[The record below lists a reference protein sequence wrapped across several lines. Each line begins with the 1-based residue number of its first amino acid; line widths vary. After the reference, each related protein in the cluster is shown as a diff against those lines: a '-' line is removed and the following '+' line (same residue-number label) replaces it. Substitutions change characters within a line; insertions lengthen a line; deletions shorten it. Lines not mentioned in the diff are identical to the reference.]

1 MRKHSIVIIA
11 LLTIAALFLL
21 FFVNGEEVGLRSVMK
36 FASGAGKNITIVI
49 DPGHGGIDGGAESKG
64 GVCEKDINLA
74 ISLALRDLAEEAGW
88 KVIMTRDKDEGLY
101 EEGKGSIRSKK
112 VEDIKKRQEI
122 INDSDADGA
131 ISIHLNSY
139 PSQSVKG
146 AQTFYSKRSEEG
158 KVIAEMIQERIRQD
172 VDPEN
177 QRQAL
182 TKDDIAIM
190 KNNTFPLVL
199 VECGF
204 LSNDIEIELL
214 QTEDYQKKLAKC
226 IFSSL
231 KDYFVAV
238 GKLEMVEM
246 QVVEGEQTR

>member
-1 MRKHSIVIIA
+1 MKKKFLILTA
-11 LLTIAALFLL
+11 LLAAVL
-21 FFVNGEEVGLRSVMK
+21 FFVFFLFRGEGGLLSVIK
-36 FASGAGKNITIVI
+36 LAALEHKGITIVI

-74 ISLALRDLAEEAGW
+74 ISLALRDIAEEFGW
-88 KVIMTRDKDEGLY
+88 KVIMTRDEDEGLY

-112 VEDIKKRQEI
+112 VEDIKKRQQI
-122 INDSDADGA
+122 INESDADAA

-146 AQTFYSKRSEEG
+146 AQTFYSKSSEEG
-158 KVIAEMIQERIRQD
+158 KVIAEIIQDRIRTEI
-172 VDPEN
+172 DPSNE
-177 QRQAL
+177 RQSL

-190 KNNTFPLVL
+190 KHNTFPLVL

-204 LSNDIEIELL
+204 LSNNQEVDLL
-214 QTEDYQKKLAKC
+214 QDEEYQNKLANC

-231 KDYFVAV
+231 KEYFIDA
-238 GKLEMVEM
+238 GKLEKVEI
-246 QVVEGEQTR
+246 QVVEGEKQI